1 MKAKVYP
8 LKDMKKEV
16 YVPASPFCLH
26 IEIICASLAK
36 GNSVI
41 KNLVKSKDVDIT
53 IEWCKQIGATIKEVD
68 GTLYIKGVNKK
79 IQYKNSLFV
88 CGDSSV
94 TAMLM
99 IPVICCDSKQPF
111 GIKASKRVVEE
122 LASYSYL
129 YDHYK
134 VEYAVEEEVIRFE
147 KKLFP
152 IDVEVDGDIDIH
164 ISAGLLISLP
174 LLKEDSNYR
183 LRAPVRSEKTYSTI
197 LKILKSFGVDIK
209 HPSSMRYEIPGNQ
222 RYYGKKVVTEQDT
235 FALSHLLILAK
246 KLKQKESLKL
256 INCQRFSS
264 MDDNRLLDM
273 IKKNVVDYKD
283 YFFKQR
289 VKNKEQVYVKLEATV
304 ENSLPLLMV
313 LGSLN
318 TSDTIITKVDFYKQR
333 VNEQYNIMKSIFKKL
348 GIETKEYDSEIVV
361 SPAVVKEK
369 CQVDCK
375 HNPYVAL
382 AIIFLALLSEAP
394 IIIRNVDRIFYNYA
408 DAFNNIKDLGAEIEF
423 IHD

>member
-1 MKAKVYP
+1 MKAKIYP
-8 LKDMKKEV
+8 IKDIKKEV

-41 KNLVKSKDVDIT
+41 KNLVRSKDIDTT
-53 IEWCKQIGATIKEVD
+53 IEWCKQIGATIKEID
-68 GTLYIKGVNKK
+68 GALYIKGINKK
-79 IQYKNSLFV
+79 IQYNNSLFV

-99 IPVICCDSKQPF
+99 IPVICCDSQQPF

-129 YDHYK
+129 YDQYK
-134 VEYAVEEEVIRFE
+134 IEYAVEEEVIRFE
-147 KKLFP
+147 KKLSP

-174 LLKEDSNYR
+174 LLKGDSNYR

-197 LKILKSFGVDIK
+197 LKIIKYFGIDIK

-222 RYYGKKVVTEQDT
+222 RYYGKKIVTEQDT
-235 FALSHLLILAK
+235 FALSHLLVLAK
-246 KLKQKESLKL
+246 NLKEKESLKL
-256 INCQRFSS
+256 LNCQRYSS
-264 MDDNRLLDM
+264 MDDNRLLDLV
-273 IKKNVVDYKD
+273 KKHIVDYKD
-283 YFFKQR
+283 YFFRQR
-289 VKNKEQVYVKLEATV
+289 VKNKEQIYVKLEATV

-318 TSDTIITKVDFYKQR
+318 CSDTIITKVDFYKQR
-333 VNEQYNIMKSIFKKL
+333 VNEQYNIMKAIFKKL
-348 GIETKEYDSEIVV
+348 GIETKEYDSEIVI
-361 SPAVVKEK
+361 SPAVVTNK

-375 HNPYVAL
+375 NNPYVAL
-382 AIIFLALLSEAP
+382 AIIFLALLSKAP
-394 IIIRNVDRIFYNYA
+394 IVIRNDDRILYIYS
-408 DAFNNIKDLGAEIEF
+408 DAYNNIKDLGAKIEF